1 MVSYPCPVLC
11 FSKYHTYVGEWQF
24 TKYSKLKDLLVG
36 LIKLVQYK
44 MNLKSGIF
52 IF

>member
-1 MVSYPCPVLC
+1 MVILKYP
-11 FSKYHTYVGEWQF
+11 E
-24 TKYSKLKDLLVG
+24 LKDLLVG

-44 MNLKSGIF
+44 MDLKSGIF